1 MQAKHEP
8 DFTLPLKRLLWAER
22 LALQMCPLS
31 WWWDH
36 QAFPL
41 RVAFSN
47 EGVRG
52 GRDVV
57 LLVGQFCAAV
67 FEATA
72 AGVMAEVWQQ
82 GVEMTILNVMFPAST
97 PRGNQTQAAS
107 GLLPILTT
115 YGSRMMGKWTFDLTR
130 RIAFILTET

>member
-1 MQAKHEP
+1 
-8 DFTLPLKRLLWAER
+8 
-22 LALQMCPLS
+22 MCPLS
-31 WWWDH
+31 WWRDH

-41 RVAFSN
+41 HVAFGN

-57 LLVGQFCAAV
+57 LLVGQFRAAV

-72 AGVMAEVWQQ
+72 AGAMAEVWQQ
-82 GVEMTILNVMFPAST
+82 GVEMTMLNVMFPDST
-97 PRGNQTQAAS
+97 RRGSQMWAAS

-115 YGSRMMGKWTFDLTR
+115 YGGRIEGKWTFDLTR
-130 RIAFILTET
+130 RIAFILTETC